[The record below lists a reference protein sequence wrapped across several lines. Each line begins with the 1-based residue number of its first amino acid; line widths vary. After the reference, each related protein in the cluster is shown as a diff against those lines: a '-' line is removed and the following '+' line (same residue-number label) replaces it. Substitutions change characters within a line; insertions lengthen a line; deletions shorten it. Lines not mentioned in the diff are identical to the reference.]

1 MHATGRR
8 TSGRPRSGARRGV
21 RCVPQRS
28 CRSRSWAPPRP
39 YARRRRHASVALAES
54 ADRVGRLRA
63 PARAYRAASARWP
76 VPAPGSPHRP
86 ENVYLC
92 RTRSRHLPPSWPRAR
107 LRRGGRPTSGNK
119 TGDAGTTRALLLLMA
134 SLQEHLD
141 RHDVA
146 AEALAFRR
154 DCPLCRAERVLGQF
168 PGTALLSPR
177 ACAAATALA
186 LATSA
191 MVPGT
196 VGADGQGV
204 AVPAP
209 PSPPPP
215 TANVQAADGGAA
227 PAESAGGSTPVPADS
242 EHDGGSGAPSGGS
255 PRSAAPAGSSTHA
268 GDAPVSSDPPTPAS
282 GEQTAAAGDPVAGGS
297 AATAASDPGPET
309 AAPPASASAAAPS
322 SAPQGGAPPSASP
335 PVAAPARAAQPAASP
350 AASPQAPAA
359 PPPAHPDREARDG
372 GGASREGR
380 RKPEHRATTRAEH
393 GRARRSSAT
402 GPSEGY
408 TQRRDRRPDRASGSS
423 DPSTRKTSERA
434 GIARPHGHAGGQHDG
449 RAEARGTYR
458 VQAGDSLWRIA
469 ARHFGGDA
477 TDAETAREVNRL
489 RQLNQ
494 QEIGT
499 GDPDLIF

>member
-1 MHATGRR
+1 MQFHRLALPPNLTSTPVDFRTAQSRHAVDAARDDYSSLWSRSIAAWMTSASAGMSAPPPSGACSSRTASRRIMVSWVRTGRSASIELR
-8 TSGRPRSGARRGV
+8 PVASSGSAANAPLR
-21 RCVPQRS
+21 
-28 CRSRSWAPPRP
+28 RSRSEALRFAIKLSRSVVMSHSCTHRSPELD
-39 YARRRRHASVALAES
+39 AAQIRRATAACAAFPSPVADHDPGLPASIRRGRQRASVALAES

-76 VPAPGSPHRP
+76 KAAAGSPHRP
-86 ENVYLC
+86 ENVSLR
-92 RTRSRHLPPSWPRAR
+92 RTRSRHLPPSWPLAR

-146 AEALAFRR
+146 ADALAFRR
-154 DCPLCRAERVLGQF
+154 DCPLCRAERVLGQL
-168 PGTALLSPR
+168 PAAGVLSPR

-191 MVPGT
+191 LVPGT
-196 VGADGQGV
+196 VVADGQGV

-255 PRSAAPAGSSTHA
+255 PRSAEPAGSSTHA

-282 GEQTAAAGDPVAGGS
+282 GEQTAPAGDPAPGGS
-297 AATAASDPGPET
+297 AATAASERGSET
-309 AAPPASASAAAPS
+309 AAPPAAASAAAPG

-335 PVAAPARAAQPAASP
+335 PVAAPAPAAQPAASP

-359 PPPAHPDREARDG
+359 PPSSPPHP
-372 GGASREGR
+372 EGR
-380 RKPEHRATTRAEH
+380 
-393 GRARRSSAT
+393 
-402 GPSEGY
+402 
-408 TQRRDRRPDRASGSS
+408 SG
-423 DPSTRKTSERA
+423 
-434 GIARPHGHAGGQHDG
+434 GH
-449 RAEARGTYR
+449 
-458 VQAGDSLWRIA
+458 
-469 ARHFGGDA
+469 
-477 TDAETAREVNRL
+477 
-489 RQLNQ
+489 
-494 QEIGT
+494 
-499 GDPDLIF
+499 P